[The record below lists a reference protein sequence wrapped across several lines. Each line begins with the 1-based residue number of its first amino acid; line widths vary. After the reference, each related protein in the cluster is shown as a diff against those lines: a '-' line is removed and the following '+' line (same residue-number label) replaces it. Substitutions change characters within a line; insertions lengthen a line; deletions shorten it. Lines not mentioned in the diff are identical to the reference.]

1 VEGTQVSMELR
12 LSAAR
17 TVFKKITPQGL
28 VASLLAGLPPSQ
40 EWTGCE
46 VSICA
51 ASAGEAGH
59 GTFGVVTAG
68 PGAQAVLDGLAGRL
82 EQLGIPLEAR
92 GGHAEPGE
100 VLCRAE
106 DGRWV

>member
-1 VEGTQVSMELR
+1 MERTQVSMKLR

-17 TVFKKITPQGL
+17 AVFKKISPQGL

-51 ASAGEAGH
+51 DSAGEAGH
-59 GTFGVVTAG
+59 GTFGVVATG
-68 PGAQAVLDGLAGRL
+68 PGARAVLDGLADRL

-92 GGHAEPGE
+92 RGESDSGE
-100 VLCRAE
+100 VLCRAT
-106 DGRWV
+106 DGRWA